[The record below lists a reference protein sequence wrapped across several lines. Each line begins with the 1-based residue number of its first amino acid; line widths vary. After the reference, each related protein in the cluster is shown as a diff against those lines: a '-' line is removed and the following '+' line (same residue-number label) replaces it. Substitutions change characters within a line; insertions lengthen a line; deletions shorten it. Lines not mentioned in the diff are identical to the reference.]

1 MAPFLHCF
9 RCGIFIDVPW
19 QPRRYLRLVP
29 QSGSVPPS
37 GCFSVQA
44 KPTLSCVMKSGIPSS
59 PPLALPTSPE
69 AAHQFCPTRFTAV
82 LLEPPGTRQHRPLSS
97 VACFLPGIHFVRCR
111 QARPTAAPPPPLPNL
126 AVILFAFDRS
136 ICGGYF
142 QQLNFK
148 A

>member
-1 MAPFLHCF
+1 MAPFLRCF

-69 AAHQFCPTRFTAV
+69 AAHQFCPTCFTAV
-82 LLEPPGTRQHRPLSS
+82 LLAVYCQAPDSTGRCPLWPAFCLEFTLSDVDRPDPQLHPPHPSPTWPSS
-97 VACFLPGIHFVRCR
+97 CLHLTEVSVG
-111 QARPTAAPPPPLPNL
+111 
-126 AVILFAFDRS
+126 VIFS
-136 ICGGYF
+136 S
-142 QQLNFK
+142 
-148 A
+148 